1 MKNSIIYV
9 WSSDFEEFT
18 GEGIL
23 ARNYLSKVLSDYKGK
38 IRIKSNNSE
47 YIIFKKKVKKIRS
60 SKYKN
65 NFINK
70 YIKLF
75 LGILYIQRYNAKGY
89 KTIYINY
96 LPLWNFLIFWF
107 LPKNTF
113 LGPITGGKY
122 VVKRLSFNSLVRKY
136 LFPILFKFSS
146 SILEKKNINL
156 YFSTKMLKKFLT
168 NKIIKKSIFEVCLIC
183 FEPRKRKK
191 KNIDFLFYYRI
202 HSNKSNYF
210 LFHLIN
216 KLAEDNKKIYV
227 VGDHFP
233 NDKVKNLGNI
243 KRELVLR
250 YLSRTKFSL
259 NSGENFYSLF
269 ALDCMSNHVTLFVD
283 KRSYIK
289 NNYFLNKNIHVL
301 NFNKFIQSYKI
312 IIQKTNQ
319 QKIFFNNFTLINKK
333 KMNLVKYLKNKINFK

>member
-9 WSSDFEEFT
+9 WSSDFEDFT

-23 ARNYLSKVLSDYKGK
+23 ARNYLSKVLGHYKGK
-38 IRIKSNNSE
+38 IKIKSNNSE
-47 YIIFKKKVKKIRS
+47 YIIFKNKVKKIRS

-65 NFINK
+65 NFFNK

-75 LGILYIQRYNAKGY
+75 LGILYIQRYDAKGY

-122 VVKRLSFNSLVRKY
+122 VVKRLTFNSVVRKY
-136 LFPILFKFSS
+136 IFPIFFKFSS

-156 YFSTKMLKKFLT
+156 LFSTKMLKDYLT
-168 NKIIKKSIFEVCLIC
+168 KKIIKKSIFEVSLIC
-183 FEPRKRKK
+183 FEPKKRKK

-216 KLAEDNKKIYV
+216 KLAVDKKKIYV
-227 VGDHFP
+227 VGDQFP

-283 KRSYIK
+283 KKSNIK
-289 NNYFLNKNIHVL
+289 KNYFLNKNIHVI
-301 NFNKFIQSYKI
+301 NFNKFIKSYKI
-312 IIQKTNQ
+312 IIQKTNK
-319 QKIFFNNFTLINKK
+319 QKKFFNNFNLITKK
-333 KMNLVKYLKNKINFK
+333 KNL